1 MSEEHTAPVGEEAES
16 TQTDSQENTEGN
28 VRGRVTTLNVTNSFI
43 NTNLAS

>member
-16 TQTDSQENTEGN
+16 TQTASQENTGGN
-28 VRGRVTTLNVTNSFI
+28 VRVHVATLTKSLI